1 MGNIMKRS
9 ITVALFFSLLL
20 TSAFLFAD
28 MHGDAPV
35 AVGETSLG
43 KVLTDQQGMTLYT
56 FTRDTAGT
64 SNCNDGCA
72 ANWPPLMADDGAMA
86 TGDFSIIT
94 RSDGS
99 KQWAYK
105 DMPLY
110 TWVRDAEP
118 GDVTGHEFNQV
129 WFVVPME

>member
-1 MGNIMKRS
+1 MK
-9 ITVALFFSLLL
+9 TLALTLFISLFLSLPLL
-20 TSAFLFAD
+20 AD

-35 AVGETSLG
+35 STGDTSLG
-43 KVLTDQQGMTLYT
+43 KVLTTQEGMTLYT
-56 FTRDTAGT
+56 FTRDTAGS

-72 ANWPPLMADDGAMA
+72 ANWPPLLAEAGASA
-86 TGDFSIIT
+86 GGDFSIIT

-99 KQWAYK
+99 LQWAYK

-110 TWVRDAEP
+110 TWVRDSAP

>member
-1 MGNIMKRS
+1 MTI
-9 ITVALFFSLLL
+9 ALFFSLLL
-20 TSAFLFAD
+20 TSTLLIAD
-28 MHGDAPV
+28 MHGDAPI
-35 AVGETSLG
+35 AVGDTSLG

-56 FTRDTAGT
+56 FTRDTSGT

-72 ANWPPLMADDGAMA
+72 ANWPPLMAGDGAMA
-86 TGDFSIIT
+86 AGDFSIIM

-110 TWVRDAEP
+110 TWVRDTEP

-129 WFVVPME
+129 WFVVPVE

>member
-1 MGNIMKRS
+1 MKFS
-9 ITVALFFSLLL
+9 TTAALFVSLLL
-20 TSAFLFAD
+20 TSVVVFAD

-86 TGDFSIIT
+86 AGDFSIIT
-94 RSDGS
+94 RNDGS

-129 WFVVPME
+129 WFVVPIE